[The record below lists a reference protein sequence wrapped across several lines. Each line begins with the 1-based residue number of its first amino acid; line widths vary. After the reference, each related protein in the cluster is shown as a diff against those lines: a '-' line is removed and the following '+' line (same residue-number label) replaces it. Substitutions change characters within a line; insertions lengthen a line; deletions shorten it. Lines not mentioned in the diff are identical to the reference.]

1 MSSFQG
7 FRSGR
12 GGRARDGS
20 GLELGRATAAQR
32 RGYHDYQKR
41 SPNASAAARGIIYEL
56 TDRDART

>member
-1 MSSFQG
+1 V
-7 FRSGR
+7 
-12 GGRARDGS
+12 GS

-32 RGYHDYQKR
+32 QGYHDYQKR